1 VSGDNAVQP
10 ESRFK
15 RNTFIRADELRPAD
29 IGQTIRFRQWDNNT
43 EVARVITGELR
54 QLSCNE
60 AEIHV
65 TYGLGASLEET
76 LFHDQPV
83 TLRPTDDYNDVP
95 TLALYDDQV

>member
-1 VSGDNAVQP
+1 MSANEVQP

-15 RNTFIRADELRPAD
+15 RNTFIRADELRAAD

-43 EVARVITGELR
+43 EIARVLTGELR
-54 QLSCNE
+54 QLSAHE
-60 AEIHV
+60 GEVHV
-65 TYGLGASLEET
+65 RIGLGAETEET

-83 TLRPTDDYNDVP
+83 TLRPTDQYNDVP

>member
-1 VSGDNAVQP
+1 MTANEAAP

-43 EVARVITGELR
+43 EIARVLTGELR
-54 QLSCNE
+54 QLSANGG
-60 AEIHV
+60 EIHICI
-65 TYGLGASLEET
+65 GLGASTEET
-76 LFHDQPV
+76 LFNDQPV
-83 TLRPTDDYNDVP
+83 TLRPTDQYNDVP

>member
-1 VSGDNAVQP
+1 MTANEVAP

-43 EVARVITGELR
+43 EIARVLTGELR
-54 QLSCNE
+54 QLSANGG
-60 AEIHV
+60 EIHICI
-65 TYGLGASLEET
+65 GLGAETEET
-76 LFHDQPV
+76 LFNDQPV
-83 TLRPTDDYNDVP
+83 TLRPTDQYNDVP